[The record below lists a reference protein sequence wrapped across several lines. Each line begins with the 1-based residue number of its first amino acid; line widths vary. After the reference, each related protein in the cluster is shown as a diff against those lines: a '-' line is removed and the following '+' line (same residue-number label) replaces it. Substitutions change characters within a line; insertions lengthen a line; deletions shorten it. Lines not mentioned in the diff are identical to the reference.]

1 MIIIRFFSSCDIRLG
16 NIFEQ
21 FDLFKDNQ
29 YNIDYRFTNDN
40 NYTHAIL
47 INNIMPKLKNIPKE
61 NVLGLSSVPLKFLG
75 ITNEFLEYTKKYVGT
90 YILLEKMNPLTKPF
104 ILESTYLPNP
114 TIYDYYNNEKKTEIM
129 SIVISNKKLKGNKYK
144 HKLVKKIL
152 EKNLPIDIYGEGCC
166 FYDKNK
172 KQIKG
177 PFKSYSNKPY
187 INYLFHIS
195 IESISNDYY
204 IGEEIKNA
212 LLCNTTPIYLGCKN
226 INDYIPNNY
235 ISLTENIE
243 DDIELI
249 ENICDNPNK
258 YVKKINI
265 EEIKEI
271 FSFKKIINK
280 FINNNLCNHSM

>member
-1 MIIIRFFSSCDIRLG
+1 
-16 NIFEQ
+16 
-21 FDLFKDNQ
+21 
-29 YNIDYRFTNDN
+29 TNDN

-204 IGEEIKNA
+204 I
-212 LLCNTTPIYLGCKN
+212 
-226 INDYIPNNY
+226 
-235 ISLTENIE
+235 
-243 DDIELI
+243 
-249 ENICDNPNK
+249 
-258 YVKKINI
+258 
-265 EEIKEI
+265 
-271 FSFKKIINK
+271 
-280 FINNNLCNHSM
+280 